1 MKTGKKTLTN
11 LILIALTIFLLTSCR
26 AKTSDGNVNF
36 SFKGEKSSFAE
47 SDKYVYWVSY
57 ENSDNSKN
65 TTWYISSFDK
75 NGKKN
80 FELTKT
86 VYGIVF
92 PLSDGRFFYAA
103 KNGDVTAYS
112 ESGKEIF
119 SSHFDF
125 DQNSNSNFMLN
136 SKGELVVNLISSP
149 NNITSYG
156 VININGEKTTSPI
169 LSNITT
175 CFTHVYPLGGYIT
188 EGFSSDY
195 KWYIARLRD
204 DFSVEWTYYAEE
216 YKNVN
221 IDDISKNGKIL
232 FHGDKGESGISYLSE
247 LDPNGK
253 VTNVNNFKSFN
264 LRAAYFQNK
273 IVVVAD
279 TLKVIN
285 SDFSIDREFDA
296 LKFARIK
303 VLENSFFI
311 YSQGSYAPGGGV
323 IYDGYCR
330 RYDENM
336 NRSFSKVFNSVSG
349 FTEVSH
355 DGILCYKK

>member
-1 MKTGKKTLTN
+1 MKKGKKTLTN
-11 LILIALTIFLLTSCR
+11 HILIALTIFLLTSCCT
-26 AKTSDGNVNF
+26 KTSDGNVNF
-36 SFKGEKSSFAE
+36 SFKGEESSFAE

-57 ENSDNSKN
+57 ENNDNSKN

-86 VYGIVF
+86 VYGNVF
-92 PLSDGRFFYAA
+92 PLSDGRFFYAS

-119 SSHFDF
+119 SSHFNF

-136 SKGELVVNLISSP
+136 SKGELVINLISSP
-149 NNITSYG
+149 NNTTSYG
-156 VININGEKTTSPI
+156 VININGEKTTSPN
-169 LSNITT
+169 LSNITA
-175 CFTHVYPLGGYIT
+175 CFTRVYPLGGYIT
-188 EGFSSDY
+188 EGFLSDY

-216 YKNVN
+216 YKNVY

-247 LDPNGK
+247 LDPSGR
-253 VTNVNNFKSFN
+253 VTNVNHFKSYN
-264 LRAAYFQNK
+264 LTAAYFQNK

-285 SDFSIDREFDA
+285 SDFSIDREFNA
-296 LKFARIK
+296 LKFAHIK
-303 VLENSFFI
+303 VLENTFFV
-311 YSQGSYAPGGGV
+311 YSQGSYSPGAQV
-323 IYDGYCR
+323 IYDGYCIQ
-330 RYDENM
+330 YDVNM
-336 NRSFSKVFNSVSG
+336 NQKFSKIFNSDSG
-349 FTEVSH
+349 FTQVSH
-355 DGILCYKK
+355 DGILFYKK